1 MQSSVLQSPT
11 ERDAVRAFLARLR
24 EHRLALN
31 LSQVEM
37 AKRAGMSP
45 ASYQNIELGVAN
57 PTLSLLVR
65 LLGILG
71 GLKGFSELLPPVE
84 PERTLQSLDVHARM
98 RATGSNHKARRTP

>member
-1 MQSSVLQSPT
+1 MSTLPSLT
-11 ERDAVRAFLARLR
+11 EREAVRAFLTRLR

-31 LSQVEM
+31 LSQAEM

-71 GLKGFSELLPPVE
+71 GLKGLSELLPPVE
-84 PERTLQSLDVHARM
+84 PTRTLKSLDVRARM
-98 RATGSNHKARRTP
+98 RATGSNHKTPRPS